1 VPQVYRSL
9 ALVVGLAALAA
20 SGSSFAQRAQG
31 HVQEVTGNVTGQGST
46 GRLRGL
52 GTGQA
57 LPHNATVTTGPQSH
71 AVLRFD
77 DGMAVLLKENTS
89 FQVQN
94 YTYNPNAP
102 ETANATFHLLR
113 GGLRILTGEMISRNR
128 DTLRVGTPLATIGI
142 RSTEFVAELTNSLF
156 VRVIRGVITV
166 TNSAGT
172 VQFRVGED
180 GAVTSS
186 STLGRLISMNQIP
199 PGVFQMPNVSLT
211 PVSGKILPK
220 H

>member
-1 VPQVYRSL
+1 
-9 ALVVGLAALAA
+9 
-20 SGSSFAQRAQG
+20 
-31 HVQEVTGNVTGQGST
+31 
-46 GRLRGL
+46 
-52 GTGQA
+52 
-57 LPHNATVTTGPQSH
+57 
-71 AVLRFD
+71 
-77 DGMAVLLKENTS
+77 MAVLLKENTS